1 MGKAKTAEEIAV
13 EHDLIEIYDGDK
25 HRVDP
30 EVIAAM
36 EEFAEQARREERE
49 RHSKLLAFARE
60 QVAGMVYPGV
70 AFKEALAAAG
80 YEGKEGE

>member
-1 MGKAKTAEEIAV
+1 MKTAEEVLGETYAALLGSNKNFI
-13 EHDLIEIYDGDK
+13 IS
-25 HRVDP
+25 
-30 EVIAAM
+30 AM
-36 EEFAEQARREERE
+36 EVYAEQARREERE

-80 YEGKEGE
+80 YGKEEK